1 MTVQDVLVLIGLS
14 LFLGWVTRKGQRQNL
29 LLLASSLVFYWMQPS
44 LPLRY
49 LSFWLPTATLL
60 LVILSW
66 VCTSSYQQRWERETI
81 QTAGFVTLIILLV
94 GLTRYVGLGNL
105 FTALYPPR
113 LHRVMIVLV
122 FTLGMIGILSRK
134 ETFSNAAL
142 WGLFSF
148 FLLLFV
154 ILKTP
159 YFAQLASRMWR
170 SVVDQAPALASA
182 EDIKWL
188 GFSYLAFRI
197 LHTIRDRIKDR
208 LPVSSLKEYLIYIL
222 FFPAISAGPIDR
234 IDHFLREL
242 PEGQS
247 PFKKD
252 IILGGRR
259 LIIGLFKKFV
269 VADTLSMIALGPE
282 KVSQIQ
288 STGGA
293 WILLYAFTLQ
303 IFFDFS
309 GYTDMAIG
317 LARFMNISLPEN
329 FNKPYRRQN
338 LTQFWNNWHMTLTK
352 WIRSYFFYPLT
363 RALRSKGAFSVF
375 GVLLITQISTMVLI
389 GIWHGVS
396 MGFVIWGL
404 WHGIGLLVQ
413 NRWSTFFK
421 NRLSKYELPSMLDP
435 FLSGMGT
442 FLTFHYVA
450 LGWVWFVTPHL
461 SQGWEVMKWL
471 LGVVS

>member
-1 MTVQDVLVLIGLS
+1 MTFQDVLVLIGLS
-14 LFLGWVTRKGQRQNL
+14 LFLGWVTRKGQRKNL
-29 LLLASSLVFYWMQPS
+29 LLLASSLVFYWLQPS

-49 LSFWLPTATLL
+49 LSFWLPSATFI

-66 VCTSSYQQRWERETI
+66 VCTSSFQKRWTRDTI
-81 QTAGFVTLIILLV
+81 QTVGFVTLIILLV
-94 GLTRYVGLGNL
+94 GLTRYLGLGDL
-105 FTALYPPR
+105 FAALYPPR
-113 LHRVMIVLV
+113 LLRVAVFLV
-122 FTLGMIGILSRK
+122 FTLGVIGILLRK
-134 ETFSNAAL
+134 EIFSKAAL

-148 FLLLFV
+148 FFLLFV

-159 YFAQLASRMWR
+159 YFAQIASRMWR
-170 SVVDQAPALASA
+170 YVVDQAPGLASA
-182 EDIKWL
+182 DDIKWL
-188 GFSYLAFRI
+188 GFSYLTFRI
-197 LHTIRDRIKDR
+197 LHTIRDRIKGR
-208 LPVSSLKEYLIYIL
+208 LSESSLKEYLIYIL

-234 IDHFLREL
+234 IDHFLREF
-242 PEGQS
+242 PEDQS
-247 PFKKD
+247 PFEKD
-252 IILGGRR
+252 IIQGGRR
-259 LIIGLFKKFV
+259 LVIGLFKKFV

-282 KVSQIQ
+282 NVPQIQ

-363 RALRSKGAFSVF
+363 RALRTKGTFSVF
-375 GVLLITQISTMVLI
+375 GVLLITQISTMLLI
-389 GIWHGVS
+389 GLWHGVS
-396 MGFVIWGL
+396 LGFVIWGL

-421 NRLSKYELPSMLDP
+421 SRLSNLELPSKLDP
-435 FLSGMGT
+435 WLGGVGT

-450 LGWVWFVTPHL
+450 LGWVWFVTPNI

-471 LGVVS
+471 LGVV

>member
-1 MTVQDVLVLIGLS
+1 MTIHDVIVLIGLS
-14 LFLGWVTRKGQRQNL
+14 LFLGWVTRKGQRKNL
-29 LLLASSLVFYWMQPS
+29 LLLGSSLVFYWLQPS

-49 LSFWLPTATLL
+49 LSFWLPTATFF

-81 QTAGFVTLIILLV
+81 QTAGFMTLIILMV
-94 GLTRYVGLGNL
+94 GLTRYLGLGNL
-105 FTALYPPR
+105 FATLYPPR
-113 LHRVMIVLV
+113 LLRVVVFLLV
-122 FTLGMIGILSRK
+122 TLGVIAILLRK

-159 YFAQLASRMWR
+159 YFAQMASRMWR
-170 SVVDQAPALASA
+170 YVVDQAPGLARA

-188 GFSYLAFRI
+188 GFSYLTFRI
-197 LHTIRDRIKDR
+197 LHTIRDRIKGR
-208 LPVSSLKEYLIYIL
+208 LSESSLKEYLIYTL

-234 IDHFLREL
+234 IGHFLREL
-242 PEGQS
+242 PEDQRS
-247 PFKKD
+247 FEKD
-252 IILGGRR
+252 IIQGGRR
-259 LIIGLFKKFV
+259 LVIGLFKKFV

-282 KVSQIQ
+282 NVSQIQ

-363 RALRSKGAFSVF
+363 RALRSKGTFSVF
-375 GVLLITQISTMVLI
+375 GVLLITQISTMMLI
-389 GIWHGVS
+389 GLWHGVS
-396 MGFVIWGL
+396 LGFVIWGL

-421 NRLSKYELPSMLDP
+421 SRLSKLELPSKLDP
-435 FLSGMGT
+435 WLGGVGT

-461 SQGWEVMKWL
+461 SQGWEVMMWL

>member
-1 MTVQDVLVLIGLS
+1 MTFQDVLVLIGLS
-14 LFLGWVTRKGQRQNL
+14 LFLGWVTRKGQRKNL
-29 LLLASSLVFYWMQPS
+29 LLLASSLVFYWLQPS

-49 LSFWLPTATLL
+49 LSFWLPSATFF

-66 VCTSSYQQRWERETI
+66 VCTSSFQKRWTRDTI
-81 QTAGFVTLIILLV
+81 QTVGFVTLIILLV
-94 GLTRYVGLGNL
+94 GLTRYLGLGDL
-105 FTALYPPR
+105 FAALYPPR
-113 LHRVMIVLV
+113 LLRVVVFLV
-122 FTLGMIGILSRK
+122 FTLGVIGILLRK
-134 ETFSNAAL
+134 ERFSKAAL

-159 YFAQLASRMWR
+159 YFAQIASRMWR
-170 SVVDQAPALASA
+170 YVVDQAPGLASA
-182 EDIKWL
+182 DDIKWL
-188 GFSYLAFRI
+188 GFSYLTFRI
-197 LHTIRDRIKDR
+197 LHTIRDRIKGR
-208 LPVSSLKEYLIYIL
+208 LSESSLKEYLIYIL

-234 IDHFLREL
+234 IDHFLREF
-242 PEGQS
+242 PEDQS
-247 PFKKD
+247 PFEKD
-252 IILGGRR
+252 IIQGGRR
-259 LIIGLFKKFV
+259 LVIGLFKKFV

-282 KVSQIQ
+282 NVPQIQ

-363 RALRSKGAFSVF
+363 RALRTKGTFSVF
-375 GVLLITQISTMVLI
+375 GVLLITQISTMLLI
-389 GIWHGVS
+389 GLWHGVS
-396 MGFVIWGL
+396 LGFVIWGL

-421 NRLSKYELPSMLDP
+421 SRLSNLELSSKLDP
-435 FLSGMGT
+435 WLGGVGT

-450 LGWVWFVTPHL
+450 LGWVWFVTPNI

-471 LGVVS
+471 LGVV